1 MKKRNLSAK
10 KLVKLSGKEFHLYN
24 KFEKKLF
31 KIAKQKKLA
40 LAVSGGPDSLALS
53 VLSKVFSVKY
63 KIKLIA
69 LLIDHNLRK
78 NSFKEIT
85 KVSNELKKFQ
95 IKTKI
100 LKIKSKITSN
110 LHATARHMR
119 YELMINFCKK
129 NKIKYLLIGHQ
140 NDDVIENF
148 YIRLSRG
155 SGLFGLAPIEV
166 IKKYKSIE
174 FIRPLLDF
182 KKKDL
187 SKIASKNFNFI
198 LKDPS
203 NSKDL
208 YLRSRIR
215 KLKNQLEKEGLN
227 QDRINSTLAN
237 LASAKSAIE
246 HFTRVAE
253 KKYLLKNG
261 KKMTINKKLFI
272 NEPYEI
278 RFRVLSN
285 LFLKLSKKDFPPRS
299 KSINRLINLCN
310 GKKISKM
317 TLGGYIFANGHKNVI
332 VFRENRV

>member
-10 KLVKLSGKEFHLYN
+10 KLVKLSAKEFHLYN
-24 KFEKKLF
+24 KFEKKLS
-31 KIAKQKKLA
+31 KLTKQKKLA

-53 VLSKVFSVKY
+53 VLSKVFSLKY

-85 KVSNELKKFQ
+85 TVSNELKKFQ

-110 LHATARHMR
+110 LHATARQMR

-182 KKKDL
+182 KKK
-187 SKIASKNFNFI
+187 I
-198 LKDPS
+198 
-203 NSKDL
+203 
-208 YLRSRIR
+208 YR
-215 KLKNQLEKEGLN
+215 KLHQKIL
-227 QDRINSTLAN
+227 I
-237 LASAKSAIE
+237 
-246 HFTRVAE
+246 
-253 KKYLLKNG
+253 
-261 KKMTINKKLFI
+261 LF
-272 NEPYEI
+272 
-278 RFRVLSN
+278 
-285 LFLKLSKKDFPPRS
+285 
-299 KSINRLINLCN
+299 
-310 GKKISKM
+310 
-317 TLGGYIFANGHKNVI
+317 
-332 VFRENRV
+332 